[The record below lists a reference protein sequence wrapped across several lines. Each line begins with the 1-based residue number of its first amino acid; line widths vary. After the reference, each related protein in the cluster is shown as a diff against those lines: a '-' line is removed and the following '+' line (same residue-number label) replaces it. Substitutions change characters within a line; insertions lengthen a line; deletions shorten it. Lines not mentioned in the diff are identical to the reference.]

1 MVRIMTGQV
10 RTRWWLLV
18 LLLLG
23 GLCLIG
29 IIEKLIGG
37 WDYHP

>member
-1 MVRIMTGQV
+1 MGHMTIRRI
-10 RTRWWLLV
+10 RTRWWLLA
-18 LLLLG
+18 LLLLA

-37 WDYHP
+37 FDYHP